1 MFGFKHF
8 HPFKRWDKLWR
19 SLIVTYLL
27 LFCWSG
33 SGGDKDIDAE
43 KVQIKTLEEAF
54 QRIREATGEDDVD
67 VIVTNFIRRENE
79 NFALFKYVNEIND
92 EVEQLH
98 DEIYNMQVEIKQFEK
113 DDIKNEG
120 VRVQMLKDLEVGL
133 NFRMEQRIE
142 KSFQDII
149 RL

>member
-1 MFGFKHF
+1 M
-8 HPFKRWDKLWR
+8 
-19 SLIVTYLL
+19 TYLL

-133 NFRMEQRIE
+133 NFRMEQRVE

>member
-1 MFGFKHF
+1 M
-8 HPFKRWDKLWR
+8 
-19 SLIVTYLL
+19 TYLL

>member
-1 MFGFKHF
+1 M
-8 HPFKRWDKLWR
+8 
-19 SLIVTYLL
+19 IVTYLL

-133 NFRMEQRIE
+133 NFRMEQRVE